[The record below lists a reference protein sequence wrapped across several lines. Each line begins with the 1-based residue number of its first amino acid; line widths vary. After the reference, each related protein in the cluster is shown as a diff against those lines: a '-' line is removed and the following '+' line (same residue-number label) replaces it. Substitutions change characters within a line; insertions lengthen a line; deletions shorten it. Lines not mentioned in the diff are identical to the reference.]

1 VLNYIIDEVFSF
13 REKKTLLHRKE
24 LLPLKIALFVASI
37 AIPLATDLMIAVAYV
52 VILWL
57 VLLLLGLKRATLYI
71 VFSTATLYLSLL
83 LVALILQGD
92 TGCIVRPLLTAS
104 ATLSIGLLTFATL
117 LPQHLTRF
125 QILYLL
131 SVIFNSVLRE
141 IRDAQIVLRARG
153 ETGFK
158 YYLRIFTVSI
168 EVALSRIDTLVDS
181 LKARGIELR

>member
-1 VLNYIIDEVFSF
+1 MLNYIIDEVFSF

-83 LVALILQGD
+83 
-92 TGCIVRPLLTAS
+92 
-104 ATLSIGLLTFATL
+104 
-117 LPQHLTRF
+117 
-125 QILYLL
+125 
-131 SVIFNSVLRE
+131 
-141 IRDAQIVLRARG
+141 
-153 ETGFK
+153 
-158 YYLRIFTVSI
+158 
-168 EVALSRIDTLVDS
+168 
-181 LKARGIELR
+181 

>member
-1 VLNYIIDEVFSF
+1 
-13 REKKTLLHRKE
+13 
-24 LLPLKIALFVASI
+24 
-37 AIPLATDLMIAVAYV
+37 
-52 VILWL
+52 
-57 VLLLLGLKRATLYI
+57 
-71 VFSTATLYLSLL
+71 
-83 LVALILQGD
+83 

-104 ATLSIGLLTFATL
+104 ATLSIGLLIFATL